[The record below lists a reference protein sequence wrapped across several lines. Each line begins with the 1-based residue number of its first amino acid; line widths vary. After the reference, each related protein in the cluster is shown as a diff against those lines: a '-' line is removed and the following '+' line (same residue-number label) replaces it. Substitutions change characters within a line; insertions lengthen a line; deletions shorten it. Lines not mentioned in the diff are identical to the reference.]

1 MLDFL
6 GEKYYIDIDELEHQV
21 SMTKSKI
28 PLPKKSKKETEEKS
42 EEPEQQISVTR
53 YDTFKFLIEVVLT
66 EREEIDENLG
76 IHSAKNLS
84 LPFKFAFNTLLMN
97 KIIKHL

>member
-28 PLPKKSKKETEEKS
+28 PLAKKGKKETDEKS

-66 EREEIDENLG
+66 EREEMYDNLG

>member
-1 MLDFL
+1 
-6 GEKYYIDIDELEHQV
+6 
-21 SMTKSKI
+21 
-28 PLPKKSKKETEEKS
+28 
-42 EEPEQQISVTR
+42 
-53 YDTFKFLIEVVLT
+53 LT
-66 EREEIDENLG
+66 EREEMDENLG

>member
-6 GEKYYIDIDELEHQV
+6 GEKYYLDIDELEYQV
-21 SMTKSKI
+21 SMVKSKI
-28 PLPKKSKKETEEKS
+28 PLPKKSKKDEEVKTDD
-42 EEPEQQISVTR
+42 PNQQISVTR

-66 EREEIDENLG
+66 EREEMDENLG